1 MELTSLPGRAS
12 NANALG
18 AIGRGSIK
26 GHSYAWASWGE
37 MKPPAISQP
46 RSAHL
51 LLLFLLI
58 GCEKAEQ
65 KAAAPPPPVVKMA
78 EAAIRD
84 VPITVEAVG
93 QTRGNMEIDIS
104 ARVEGFLETIEF
116 KEGSFVKKGQRLY
129 TIDSRPFRA
138 ALAEAQAKVG
148 QSKAELA
155 RTHQDVVRYEPLV
168 AKNAVS
174 VQDLET
180 AQANERAQQ
189 SSVAAAQA
197 SLQKAQLDLGYTTV
211 LAPEDGLIGVTEVYP
226 GTLVGRGSTT
236 LLTRIS
242 KIDPIKVRFSVSER
256 DYLFYA
262 RRSEA
267 RGRNLAGNAA
277 GAAGSA
283 GAGEAAPP
291 PLQFQMILADGSLHP
306 QPGTLSFVDRNVDD
320 KTGTIRLEASFP
332 NPDGI
337 IRPGQFARVRAA
349 VSTKK
354 NAVLVTQGAVVEAQ
368 GINSVAVVKA
378 DDTVE
383 MRVVKPAERIGALI
397 ILDSGLKPGERIVV
411 EGLHRVRNGIEVKPQ
426 LVPLEDAPAA
436 PSPSA
441 SGG

>member
-1 MELTSLPGRAS
+1 
-12 NANALG
+12 
-18 AIGRGSIK
+18 
-26 GHSYAWASWGE
+26 
-37 MKPPAISQP
+37 MKPPAISPP
-46 RSAHL
+46 RSARF
-51 LLLFLLI
+51 LLFCFLI

-65 KAAAPPPPVVKMA
+65 KAPAPPPPVVKIA
-78 EAAIRD
+78 EAVSRD

-104 ARVEGFLETIEF
+104 ARVEGFLETVDF

-197 SLQKAQLDLGYTTV
+197 AVQKAQLDLGYTTV
-211 LAPEDGLIGVTEVYP
+211 LAPEDGLIGTTEVYP

-262 RRSEA
+262 KRSEA
-267 RGRNLAGNAA
+267 RGKNLAGNAA
-277 GAAGSA
+277 GG
-283 GAGEAAPP
+283 GEGDASQPA
-291 PLQFQMILADGSLHP
+291 LEFQMLLADGSVHP

-320 KTGTIRLEASFP
+320 KTGTIRLEAVFP
-332 NPDGI
+332 NPNGI

-349 VSTKK
+349 VSLKK

-383 MRVVKPAERIGALI
+383 MRVVKPAERIGSLI
-397 ILDSGLKPGERIVV
+397 ILDSGLKAGERVVV
-411 EGLHRVRNGIEVKPQ
+411 EGLQKVRGGIKVKPQ
-426 LVPLEDAPAA
+426 LVPLEDTPVA

-441 SGG
+441 SASASGG

>member
-1 MELTSLPGRAS
+1 MELTSPRGRAS
-12 NANALG
+12 NANASG
-18 AIGRGSIK
+18 ANRQGFLLK
-26 GHSYAWASWGE
+26 GLLVRFGFLDE
-37 MKPPAISQP
+37 MKPSANSPP
-46 RSAHL
+46 RSAYSL
-51 LLLFLLI
+51 LLLLCL

-65 KAAAPPPPVVKMA
+65 KAAAPPPPVVKVA
-78 EAAIRD
+78 EAVARD

-174 VQDLET
+174 VQELET

-197 SLQKAQLDLGYTTV
+197 SVQKAQLDLGYTV
-211 LAPEDGLIGVTEVYP
+211 VSAPEDGLIGTTEVYP
-226 GTLVGRGSTT
+226 GTLVGRGQTT

-267 RGRNLAGNAA
+267 RGRNLAGDAS
-277 GAAGSA
+277 G
-283 GAGEAAPP
+283 GAGGQPEQPS
-291 PLQFQMILADGSLHP
+291 LEFQMILADGSLHP

-320 KTGTIRLEASFP
+320 KTGTIRLEAVFP
-332 NPDGI
+332 NPNGI

-349 VSTKK
+349 VSVKK

-383 MRVVKPAERIGALI
+383 MRVVKPAERIGSLI

-411 EGLHRVRNGIEVKPQ
+411 EGMQKVRGGVKVKPQ
-426 LVPLEDAPAA
+426 LVPLEDPPAT
-436 PSPSA
+436 PSPAA

>member
-1 MELTSLPGRAS
+1 MRTRDHCIGFRVQSQGFLLKGRLLRPGSWDEMKSSATSL
-12 NANALG
+12 
-18 AIGRGSIK
+18 RGS
-26 GHSYAWASWGE
+26 AFV
-37 MKPPAISQP
+37 
-46 RSAHL
+46 
-51 LLLFLLI
+51 LLFFSVT
-58 GCEKAEQ
+58 GCDKAEQ
-65 KAAAPPPPVVKMA
+65 KAPPPSPPLVKVA
-78 EAAIRD
+78 EAVSRD

-104 ARVEGFLETIEF
+104 ARVEGFLETIDF

-129 TIDSRPFRA
+129 TIDSRPF
-138 ALAEAQAKVG
+138 LATLAQAQAKVG

-197 SLQKAQLDLGYTTV
+197 SVQKAQLDLGYTTV
-211 LAPEDGLIGVTEVYP
+211 LAPEDGLIGTTEAYP
-226 GTLVGRGSTT
+226 GTLVGRGQTT

-267 RGRNLAGNAA
+267 RGRNLAG
-277 GAAGSA
+277 GAAGSGGGDA
-283 GAGEAAPP
+283 NQPALE
-291 PLQFQMILADGSLHP
+291 FQMVLADGSTHP
-306 QPGTLSFVDRNVDD
+306 YPGTLSFVDRNVDD

-332 NPDGI
+332 NPGGI

-349 VSTKK
+349 TSVKK
-354 NAVLVTQGAVVEAQ
+354 GAVLVTQGAVVEAQ

-383 MRVVKPAERIGALI
+383 MRVVKPAERTGALI

-411 EGLHRVRNGIEVKPQ
+411 EGLQKVRGGIKVQPQ

-436 PSPSA
+436 AAAAPSPSA

>member
-1 MELTSLPGRAS
+1 
-12 NANALG
+12 
-18 AIGRGSIK
+18 
-26 GHSYAWASWGE
+26 
-37 MKPPAISQP
+37 MKSSAISQS
-46 RSAHL
+46 RSAIL
-51 LLLFLLI
+51 LLLIFVM

-65 KAAAPPPPVVKMA
+65 KAPPPPPPVVKVA
-78 EAAIRD
+78 EAVSRD

-129 TIDSRPFRA
+129 TIDAKPFRA

-197 SLQKAQLDLGYTTV
+197 SVQKAQIDLGYTTV
-211 LAPEDGLIGVTEVYP
+211 LAPEDGLIGTTEAYP
-226 GTLVGRGSTT
+226 GTLVGRGETT

-267 RGRNLAGNAA
+267 RGKNLAGKAA
-277 GAAGSA
+277 GGAPSGAAD
-283 GAGEAAPP
+283 AGEPK
-291 PLQFQMILADGSLHP
+291 LEFQMILADGSTHP
-306 QPGTLSFVDRNVDD
+306 YPGTLSFVDRNVDA

-349 VSTKK
+349 VSVKK

-368 GINSVAVVKA
+368 GINSVAVIKA

-383 MRVVKPAERIGALI
+383 MRVVKPAERIGNLI
-397 ILDSGLKPGERIVV
+397 ILDSGLKGGEKIVV
-411 EGLHRVRNGIEVKPQ
+411 EGLQKVRAGIKVKPQ
-426 LVPLEDAPAA
+426 PVPLEDSPVAA
-436 PSPSA
+436 SPSA

>member
-1 MELTSLPGRAS
+1 MQNDRVQSVGRSLREVRLLR
-12 NANALG
+12 LG
-18 AIGRGSIK
+18 LLD
-26 GHSYAWASWGE
+26 E
-37 MKPPAISQP
+37 MKALASLQR
-46 RSAHL
+46 RSAPL
-51 LLLFLLI
+51 LLLVSLI

-65 KAAAPPPPVVKMA
+65 KAAPPPPPVIKMA
-78 EAAIRD
+78 EAVARD

-104 ARVEGFLETIEF
+104 ARVEGFLETMDF

-138 ALAEAQAKVG
+138 ALSEASAKVG
-148 QSKAELA
+148 QTKAELA
-155 RTHQDVVRYEPLV
+155 RTHQDVKRYEPLV

-180 AQANERAQQ
+180 AQANERAQE

-197 SLQKAQLDLGYTTV
+197 AVQKAQLDLGYTTV
-211 LAPEDGLIGVTEVYP
+211 LAPEDGLIGTTEVFP
-226 GTLVGRGSTT
+226 GTLVGRGDST

-262 RRSEA
+262 KRSEA
-267 RGRNLAGNAA
+267 RGKNLAGGMPAG
-277 GAAGSA
+277 GAAGVQPDASA
-283 GAGEAAPP
+283 ADPS
-291 PLQFQMILADGSLHP
+291 LTFQMVLADGSTHP
-306 QPGTLSFVDRNVDD
+306 YPGTLSFVDRNVDS

-332 NPDGI
+332 NPNGI

-349 VSTKK
+349 VTTKK

-368 GINSVAVVKA
+368 GINSVAVVKP
-378 DDTVE
+378 DDTIE
-383 MRVVKPAERIGALI
+383 MRVVKPADRIGNLI
-397 ILDSGLKPGERIVV
+397 ILDSGLKAGERIVV
-411 EGLHRVRNGIEVKPQ
+411 EGLQKVRGGVKVKPE
-426 LVPLEDAPAA
+426 LVPLEDAPAVPA
-436 PSPSA
+436 PAPSA

>member
-1 MELTSLPGRAS
+1 
-12 NANALG
+12 
-18 AIGRGSIK
+18 
-26 GHSYAWASWGE
+26 
-37 MKPPAISQP
+37 MKPSAICQ
-46 RSAHL
+46 RSTYF

-58 GCEKAEQ
+58 GCEKEEQ
-65 KAAAPPPPVVKMA
+65 KAAPPPPVVVKMA
-78 EAAIRD
+78 EAVSRD

-155 RTHQDVVRYEPLV
+155 RTHQDVMRYEPLV

-197 SLQKAQLDLGYTTV
+197 AVQKAQLDLGYTLV
-211 LAPEDGLIGVTEVYP
+211 SAPEDGLIGTTEVYP
-226 GTLVGRGSTT
+226 GTLVGRGDTT

-267 RGRNLAGNAA
+267 RGRNLAGGAAGGAA
-277 GAAGSA
+277 GA
-283 GAGEAAPP
+283 
-291 PLQFQMILADGSLHP
+291 
-306 QPGTLSFVDRNVDD
+306 
-320 KTGTIRLEASFP
+320 
-332 NPDGI
+332 
-337 IRPGQFARVRAA
+337 
-349 VSTKK
+349 
-354 NAVLVTQGAVVEAQ
+354 
-368 GINSVAVVKA
+368 
-378 DDTVE
+378 
-383 MRVVKPAERIGALI
+383 
-397 ILDSGLKPGERIVV
+397 
-411 EGLHRVRNGIEVKPQ
+411 
-426 LVPLEDAPAA
+426 
-436 PSPSA
+436 
-441 SGG
+441 

>member
-1 MELTSLPGRAS
+1 
-12 NANALG
+12 
-18 AIGRGSIK
+18 
-26 GHSYAWASWGE
+26 
-37 MKPPAISQP
+37 MKPSAIRQP
-46 RSAHL
+46 RFAQ
-51 LLLFLLI
+51 LLLFSSFISLTA
-58 GCEKAEQ
+58 CEKAEE
-65 KAAAPPPPVVKMA
+65 KAAAPPPVVKVA
-78 EAAIRD
+78 EAVSRD

-93 QTRGNMEIDIS
+93 QTRGNMEIEIS
-104 ARVEGFLETIEF
+104 ARVEGFLETVEF
-116 KEGSFVKKGQRLY
+116 KEGTFVKKGQRLY

-148 QSKAELA
+148 QSQAEVA
-155 RTHQDVVRYEPLV
+155 RTHQDVVRYQPLV

-189 SSVAAAQA
+189 SAVAAAQA
-197 SLQKAQLDLGYTTV
+197 AVQKAQLDLGYTTV
-211 LAPEDGLIGVTEVYP
+211 LAPEDGLIGTTEVYP
-226 GTLVGRGSTT
+226 GTLVGRGQST

-267 RGRNLAGNAA
+267 KGRNVSGLAA
-277 GAAGSA
+277 GGVAGVAADGS
-283 GAGEAAPP
+283 EADQK
-291 PLQFQMILADGSLHP
+291 LSFQMVLADGSTH
-306 QPGTLSFVDRNVDD
+306 QYPGTLSFVDRNVDD

-332 NPDGI
+332 NPNGL

-349 VSTKK
+349 VSVKK
-354 NAVLVTQGAVVEAQ
+354 GAVLVTQGAVVEAQ
-368 GINSVAVVKA
+368 GINSVAVVKP

-411 EGLHRVRNGIEVKPQ
+411 EGLQKVRGGIKVQPQ
-426 LVPLEDAPAA
+426 LVPLEEGSAA

-441 SGG
+441 SASASGG

>member
-1 MELTSLPGRAS
+1 
-12 NANALG
+12 
-18 AIGRGSIK
+18 
-26 GHSYAWASWGE
+26 
-37 MKPPAISQP
+37 MKPSAISQP
-46 RSAHL
+46 RSSYL
-51 LLLFLLI
+51 LLLFLFV
-58 GCEKAEQ
+58 GCEKAEE
-65 KAAAPPPPVVKMA
+65 KAVAPPPPVVKVA
-78 EAAIRD
+78 EAVARD

-116 KEGSFVKKGQRLY
+116 KEGSFVKRGQRLY

-155 RTHQDVVRYEPLV
+155 RTHQDVMRYEPLV

-211 LAPEDGLIGVTEVYP
+211 LAPEDGLIGTTEVYP
-226 GTLVGRGSTT
+226 GTLVGRGDTT

-242 KIDPIKVRFSVSER
+242 KIEPIKVRFSVSER

-267 RGRNLAGNAA
+267 QGRNLAGLAAGGGGVAAAADA
-277 GAAGSA
+277 GAADQKL
-283 GAGEAAPP
+283 E
-291 PLQFQMILADGSLHP
+291 FQMILADGSTHP
-306 QPGTLSFVDRNVDD
+306 YPGKLSFVDRNVDA

-332 NPDGI
+332 NPNGI

-349 VSTKK
+349 VSIKK
-354 NAVLVTQGAVVEAQ
+354 
-368 GINSVAVVKA
+368 
-378 DDTVE
+378 
-383 MRVVKPAERIGALI
+383 MRFSSRRGRWWRLRASTAW
-397 ILDSGLKPGERIVV
+397 
-411 EGLHRVRNGIEVKPQ
+411 
-426 LVPLEDAPAA
+426 
-436 PSPSA
+436 PSSNRTTR
-441 SGG
+441 

>member
-1 MELTSLPGRAS
+1 
-12 NANALG
+12 
-18 AIGRGSIK
+18 
-26 GHSYAWASWGE
+26 
-37 MKPPAISQP
+37 MKPPAIRQP
-46 RSAHL
+46 RSAIF

-65 KAAAPPPPVVKMA
+65 KAAAPPPPVVKIA
-78 EAAIRD
+78 EAVSRD

-104 ARVEGFLETIEF
+104 ARVEGFLETIDF

-168 AKNAVS
+168 AKKAVS

-197 SLQKAQLDLGYTTV
+197 AVQKAQLDLGYTTV
-211 LAPEDGLIGVTEVYP
+211 LAPEDGLIGTTEVYP

-267 RGRNLAGNAA
+267 RGKNLAGNAA
-277 GAAGSA
+277 GG
-283 GAGEAAPP
+283 GESDANQPS
-291 PLQFQMILADGSLHP
+291 LEFQMILADGSVHP

-320 KTGTIRLEASFP
+320 KTGTIRLEAVFP
-332 NPDGI
+332 NPNGI
-337 IRPGQFARVRAA
+337 VRPGQFARVRAA
-349 VSTKK
+349 VSLKK

-383 MRVVKPAERIGALI
+383 MRVVKPAERIGSLI
-397 ILDSGLKPGERIVV
+397 ILDSGLKAGEKIVV
-411 EGLHRVRNGIEVKPQ
+411 EGLQKVRGGIKVKPQ
-426 LVPLEDAPAA
+426 LVPLEDAPVA

-441 SGG
+441 SAAASGG

>member
-1 MELTSLPGRAS
+1 
-12 NANALG
+12 
-18 AIGRGSIK
+18 
-26 GHSYAWASWGE
+26 
-37 MKPPAISQP
+37 MKPSAISQL
-46 RSAHL
+46 RSAQV
-51 LLLFLLI
+51 LLLFLVL
-58 GCEKAEQ
+58 GCDKAEQ
-65 KAAAPPPPVVKMA
+65 KAAPPPPPVVKMA
-78 EAAIRD
+78 EAVARD

-104 ARVEGFLETIEF
+104 ARVEGFLETMDF

-148 QSKAELA
+148 QTKAELA

-174 VQDLET
+174 VQELET

-197 SLQKAQLDLGYTTV
+197 TVQKAQLDIGYTTV
-211 LAPEDGLIGVTEVYP
+211 LAPEDGLIGTTEVYP
-226 GTLVGRGSTT
+226 GTLVGRGDSA

-262 RRSEA
+262 KRSEA
-267 RGRNLAGNAA
+267 KGKSLSGMATGGGPGV
-277 GAAGSA
+277 GAD
-283 GAGEAAPP
+283 AGEAERELA
-291 PLQFQMILADGSLHP
+291 FQMVLADGSTHP
-306 QPGTLSFVDRNVDD
+306 YPGTLSFVDRNVDP

-332 NPDGI
+332 NPNGI
-337 IRPGQFARVRAA
+337 VRPGQFARVRAA
-349 VSTKK
+349 ASIKK
-354 NAVLVTQGAVVEAQ
+354 GAVLVTQGAVVEAQ
-368 GINSVAVVKA
+368 GINSVAVVKP
-378 DDTVE
+378 DDTIE
-383 MRVVKPAERIGALI
+383 MRVVKPAERIGSLI
-397 ILDSGLKPGERIVV
+397 ILDSGLKPGERVVV
-411 EGLHRVRNGIEVKPQ
+411 EGLQKVRAGIKVKPQ
-426 LVPLEDAPAA
+426 LVPLEEAPAA